1 MTHTAAPPPS
11 LGHPCTRY
19 PLPRPKLNNNT
30 VEARTYP
37 LTAIHED
44 RGFIVAFSPRN
55 SLVLDYLRGDHA
67 RRLFA
72 RMLEAAFPE
81 PSENAIAQKAAPVLG
96 VTERHVRKWLRL
108 EHDAKIRHF
117 VAVTLII
124 GVEKMAQMI
133 EGGNLK

>member
-1 MTHTAAPPPS
+1 
-11 LGHPCTRY
+11 
-19 PLPRPKLNNNT
+19 
-30 VEARTYP
+30 
-37 LTAIHED
+37 
-44 RGFIVAFSPRN
+44 
-55 SLVLDYLRGDHA
+55 
-67 RRLFA
+67 
-72 RMLEAAFPE
+72 MLEAAFPE